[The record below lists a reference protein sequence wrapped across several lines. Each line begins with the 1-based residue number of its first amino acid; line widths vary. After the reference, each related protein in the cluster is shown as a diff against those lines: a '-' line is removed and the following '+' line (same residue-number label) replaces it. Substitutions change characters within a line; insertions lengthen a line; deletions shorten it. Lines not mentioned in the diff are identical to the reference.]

1 MTPFFGGNEVLR
13 SYSYLQMYQ
22 VNTMAIKSYPI
33 EWNKIFGN
41 NNKLI
46 VEVGFGG
53 GEFLVNLAK
62 ENNNYNYV
70 GIETSLTSCH
80 KIKKK
85 IFQDNLNNVQIILED
100 AKFALREFFSDN
112 SINKVIVNFPCPW
125 PKSKHA
131 KNRLFDEK
139 FIDTLSSVL
148 EVDGELILTT
158 DIFWYASDVKE
169 KFLNNRCFEVKNIA
183 EVQQLPFKTRYEKKW
198 ENEGRKKYLLIAQKR
213 CKKSIKRLLEGD
225 FELPHEKIKKVNFDK
240 LQSLAGFKKSSKN
253 KTIVIKDTYTKLDGS
268 EYLVKVFSEDEGY
281 IQSYFINVIKMK
293 EGWLV
298 KLDDIAKAYRTPA
311 VKEAVN
317 TIAKEIEN

>member
-1 MTPFFGGNEVLR
+1 MS

-22 VNTMAIKSYPI
+22 VNTKDIKSYPI

-41 NNKLI
+41 SNELI

-62 ENNNYNYV
+62 ENNNYNYI

-80 KIKKK
+80 KVKKK
-85 IFQDNLNNVQIILED
+85 IFQNNLNNVQIILED

-112 SINKVIVNFPCPW
+112 LINKVIVNFPCPW

-139 FIDTLSSVL
+139 FIDTLSAVL
-148 EVDGELILTT
+148 KVDGEVILTT
-158 DIFWYASDVKE
+158 DVFWYASDVKE
-169 KFLNNRCFEVKNIA
+169 KLLSNGCFEVENFS
-183 EVQQLPFKTRYEKKW
+183 EVNQLPFKTRYEKKW

-213 CKKSIKRLLEGD
+213 CKRAIKRLLEGD
-225 FELPHEKIKKVNFDK
+225 LDLPHEKIKKVNFDK
-240 LQSLAGFKKSSKN
+240 LQSLVRLKKSMKS
-253 KTIVIKDTYTKLDGS
+253 KTIVIKDIYTKLDGS

-281 IQSYFINVIKMK
+281 SQSYFVNIIKMK

-311 VKEAVN
+311 VKEAVS

>member
-1 MTPFFGGNEVLR
+1 MS

-22 VNTMAIKSYPI
+22 INPKDIKRYPL

-41 NNKLI
+41 SNKLI
-46 VEVGFGG
+46 VEIGFGG

-62 ENNNYNYV
+62 ENNNYNYI

-85 IFQDNLNNVQIILED
+85 LFQNNLNNIQIILED
-100 AKFALREFFSDN
+100 AKFAIREFFSDN

-148 EVDGELILTT
+148 EVDGKVSLTT
-158 DIFWYASDVKE
+158 DVFWYASDVKE
-169 KFLNNRCFEVKNIA
+169 KFLNNGCFEVKNIS
-183 EVQQLPFKTRYEKKW
+183 EVNQLPFKTRYEKKW
-198 ENEGRKKYLLIAQKR
+198 EYEGRKKYLLIAQKR
-213 CKKSIKRLLEGD
+213 CKKTIKRLLEGD
-225 FELPHEKIKKVNFDK
+225 FDLPHQKIKKVDFDK
-240 LQSLAGFKKSSKN
+240 LQSLVGFKKSCKN
-253 KTIVIKDTYTKLDGS
+253 KTIVIKDIYTKLDGS

-281 IQSYFINVIKMK
+281 IQSYFVNVSKMK
-293 EGWLV
+293 EGWLI

-317 TIAKEIEN
+317 IIAKEIEN